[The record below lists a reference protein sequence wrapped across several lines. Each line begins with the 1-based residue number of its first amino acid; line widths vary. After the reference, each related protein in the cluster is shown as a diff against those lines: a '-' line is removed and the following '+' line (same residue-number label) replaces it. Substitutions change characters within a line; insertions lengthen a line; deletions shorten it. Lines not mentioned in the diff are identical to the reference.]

1 MSTTTKGTALITGAS
16 VGRAKAGETRSVASV
31 RATMPRG
38 VRAIG
43 AARRSDEIGVDM
55 RERIPREIADPHGRA
70 GTSLAQATDIAPL
83 RRYPHMRTVALVVS
97 LFVILG
103 TAIWWA
109 VAFWMSV
116 EGPPMPL
123 AGYVAMWLGIV
134 FSLVIGCGLMAL
146 MFFSS
151 RRGYDDAAQG
161 EVIKDS

>member
-1 MSTTTKGTALITGAS
+1 MSTRTKGTALIAGAS

-31 RATMPRG
+31 RATMPL
-38 VRAIG
+38 RAIG

-83 RRYPHMRTVALVVS
+83 RRYPHMGTVALVVS

-103 TAIWWA
+103 AAIWWA

-123 AGYVAMWLGIV
+123 AGHVAMWLGIV

-146 MFFSS
+146 VFFSS